1 MFPNRRL
8 LSPTKKT
15 NSFLITVW
23 KTILQN
29 SSSSVASCGK
39 CKLCPQIKIAKLI
52 TDEQLNIS
60 EKSKG
65 IRNCKE
71 REVIYVTHYSK
82 HKVLCIGHTGKQ
94 ISERFFKH
102 RYDIKN
108 RPDKSEF
115 ENLFHKSH
123 NINDSLNI
131 TILQNNIKTAA
142 ARRYHEDKWIN

>member
-1 MFPNRRL
+1 M
-8 LSPTKKT
+8 
-15 NSFLITVW
+15 
-23 KTILQN
+23 
-29 SSSSVASCGK
+29 
-39 CKLCPQIKIAKLI
+39 
-52 TDEQLNIS
+52 
-60 EKSKG
+60 
-65 IRNCKE
+65 
-71 REVIYVTHYSK
+71 Y
-82 HKVLCIGHTGKQ
+82 IGHTGKQ

-142 ARRYHEDKWIN
+142 ARRYHEDKWICKLKTLAVHGLNTGIGGYSKKMYNFS